1 MIARLL
7 PGFFTLALSLPAIA
21 VTDAYARFKVNRSM
35 EGVAIGMSTDEV
47 RDRLGAPTGRD
58 SGPDFSTWRY
68 RRPPIEVTFKP
79 DVVTLHATSAKVRG
93 PGSIGVGTRER
104 RLKAVL
110 GRRMRCETTAGQR
123 LCLVG
128 SFDTGRRS
136 TVFEM
141 VRRRVAAVTISLS
154 VE

>member
-7 PGFFTLALSLPAIA
+7 PGFLALALGLPALA
-21 VTDAYARFKVNRSM
+21 ATDAHAGFRVNRSM
-35 EGVAIGMSTDEV
+35 EDIAIGMSTDEV
-47 RDRLGAPTGRD
+47 RERLGAPAGREA
-58 SGPDFSTWRY
+58 GPDFSTWRY
-68 RRPPIEVTFKP
+68 RRPPIAVTFKP
-79 DVVTLHATSAKVRG
+79 DVVTLHTTSAKVRG

-104 RLKAVL
+104 RVKAIL
-110 GRRMRCETTAGQR
+110 GRRLRCETNAGQR
-123 LCLVG
+123 LCVMG
-128 SFDTGRRS
+128 SFETGRRS